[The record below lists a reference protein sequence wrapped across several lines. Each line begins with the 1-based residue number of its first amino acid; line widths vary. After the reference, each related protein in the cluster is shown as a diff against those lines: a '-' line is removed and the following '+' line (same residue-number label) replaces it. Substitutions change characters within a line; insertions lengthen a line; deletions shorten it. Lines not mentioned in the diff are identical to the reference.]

1 MPNDI
6 SYALKLILPVHH
18 ARMSNVPLGYAFN
31 PSLCVLKEFA
41 FIGLSEREKAK
52 F

>member
-18 ARMSNVPLGYAFN
+18 AGMSNVPIGCAFN
-31 PSLCVLKEFA
+31 PTLYALLVVRGCRIKRKEE
-41 FIGLSEREKAK
+41 S
-52 F
+52 

>member
-18 ARMSNVPLGYAFN
+18 ARMSNVPIGCAFN
-31 PSLCVLKEFA
+31 PTLYALLVVHSRRIRRKGE
-41 FIGLSEREKAK
+41 G
-52 F
+52 